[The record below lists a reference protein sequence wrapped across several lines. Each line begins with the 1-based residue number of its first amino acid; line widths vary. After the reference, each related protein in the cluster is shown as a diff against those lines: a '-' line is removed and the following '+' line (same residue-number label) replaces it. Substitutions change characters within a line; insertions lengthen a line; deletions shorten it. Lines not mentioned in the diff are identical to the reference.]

1 MIHFGSNCYRHI
13 ADNPFRCDCSMAW
26 LVQWFR
32 KLFIMQ
38 HKQSSQQRFDI
49 DSAKCVAPFHL
60 FGMKISSLSAKDFH
74 CKNIFFYIYERFC
87 KALFSHLHLLN
98 Q

>member
-1 MIHFGSNCYRHI
+1 M

-60 FGMKISSLSAKDFH
+60 FGMKISSLSTKDFH
-74 CKNIFFYIYERFC
+74 CKHFLKFC
-87 KALFSHLHLLN
+87 LIE
-98 Q
+98 